1 MVPVVGGIAVI
12 GLILLATWGL
22 AAWVSRGGAES
33 SERLV
38 PSSLPVGNV
47 VSVAEEVAESGPLLF
62 PGLNTTRGER
72 SLVLDHEGNDP
83 TQGWRIYLAFPAD
96 KDATCPV
103 VQVRRTSRFT
113 DCDGRQLD
121 VTDLAPPD
129 EDIRPV
135 VEERTVLSIDLR
147 GATTDTTA

>member
-1 MVPVVGGIAVI
+1 MAVI
-12 GLILLATWGL
+12 ALIMLATWGL

-33 SERLV
+33 SERLA

-47 VSVAEEVAESGPLLF
+47 VSVADEVAESGPLLF
-62 PGLNTTRGER
+62 PGLYTTRGER
-72 SLVLDHEGNDP
+72 SLVLDHEGDDP

-96 KDATCPV
+96 RDASCA
-103 VQVRRTSRFT
+103 VRQTEGTSQFT

-129 EDIRPV
+129 ADIRPV

-147 GATTDTTA
+147 GATTSTTG